1 MQTIKKWVWVIL
13 AFAAPVALA
22 ADSDEYAETIAVF
35 KSAGESSK
43 FFKTAYGYA
52 VFPNVGKAGVGV
64 GGAFGKGRVYQKGV
78 YVGDTSLTQA
88 SIGLQLGGQVYQQI
102 VFLQDKAAFDKFTS
116 GNFSFGAE
124 AEAVAI
130 TAAAGAQASTAGSSA
145 VASGGEKDAAT
156 VGDYHNGMAVF
167 TVAKGGLMYQAAVNG
182 QHFSYKPK

>member
-1 MQTIKKWVWVIL
+1 MQTIKRVMWVLLALASPL
-13 AFAAPVALA
+13 AFAA
-22 ADSDEYAETIAVF
+22 DDEYAETIAVF

-52 VFPNVGKAGVGV
+52 VFPNIGKAGVGV

-78 YVGDTSLTQA
+78 YVGDTSMTQA
-88 SIGLQLGGQVYQQI
+88 SIGLQLGGQVFQQI
-102 VFLQDKAAFDKFTS
+102 IFFADKAAFDDFTK
-116 GNFSFGAE
+116 GDFEFGAE
-124 AEAVAI
+124 AQAIAI

-145 VASGGEKDAAT
+145 GASGGEKDAST
-156 VGDYHNGMAVF
+156 VGDYHKGMAVF